1 MTRALKQVSLM
12 IMRAPTPKRKAT
24 KVIHPDL
31 SESARFD
38 PINLQK
44 ERFGEESEGK
54 KRQTERWHCFSTF

>member
-12 IMRAPTPKRKAT
+12 IMRAPTPTRKAT
-24 KVIHPDL
+24 KVIHSDL

-38 PINLQK
+38 PLQK